1 MNTKQYAASSLLVA
15 LLITNTSPWIPLAM
29 ANPVVPNS
37 SPLGPRMDIANNG
50 TPIVNINTP
59 NGKGLSHNQY
69 DTFSINNN
77 GLILNNANHPV
88 STKLAGYIM
97 GNPNLVGPTAN
108 TILNEVTGTNATS
121 MNGALEIA
129 GRKAH
134 VIIANPNGIS
144 IDDGTFINTKST
156 TLTTGKPIIDNGTIS
171 AYKIDQGTIN
181 IGAQG
186 FNTSKTART
195 DILAE
200 AVKVNG
206 EVWARDVEVVSG
218 KNMVSVS
225 PEGKVINVSK
235 SNGSNQVGLDV
246 AKLGGM
252 YANSI
257 YLVGTNDGFG
267 VNNKGI
273 IFAENKLSLDTN
285 GNVQNTG
292 TISSS
297 NAYIKSSNFKQL
309 GEAKFYADNATF
321 LVETIS
327 QNGNQTTTKSPII
340 LAQNSLSVAGQ
351 TISNIDGS
359 VIKTD
364 GKLQIGRNI
373 SFDGVISGKMDNI
386 TNVASTIEAG
396 TDGKILAKKVINENG
411 GVTLKRVKVGKVE
424 TIKDEVTVN
433 EYPGEKFT
441 IKDPKIYHL
450 NELTD
455 DIDQVVVEAEN
466 LQFYAKKDHKDDWV
480 RYNYTRTK
488 YKDVVDTS
496 KPARIISGG
505 DLEVT
510 ADYVKNDSSQISS
523 AGKLTGK
530 IEKLEQTNP
539 SSKEYIVED
548 GTAVSY
554 SRHHHHGADSTNID
568 TAPYH
573 KVTELNTKL
582 PLAVYKANDSNS
594 KTTIGQDSLLVNN
607 ISKISQNPNVS
618 YIIETDPN
626 FTNRRNFLSSNYVLS
641 RLKLDPMNVQK
652 RLGDGYYEQQLV
664 MQEIL
669 RQTGKSR
676 LQSGLTAE
684 EQYRKL
690 MDAGINLTKSQ
701 SIALG
706 RELTVAEQNSLKE
719 DVVLLVSNSVVLPNG
734 KTETVLVPTLYL
746 SPKTK
751 RIDGGANIQG
761 DSINLSVDKLNNSG
775 RIIATNDTNIIGN
788 NIHNNG
794 GLISG
799 NSTTIGAN
807 TDVVNTTGT
816 IVGESNVR
824 IHANQDVI
832 NEGGQIK
839 QDSASGHL
847 IISADRDVINNG
859 KKYISSDNEIVWD
872 DSNKRKETVTAIDQG
887 IVDGQGSISINANRD
902 VVMNAGIVQGKENIE
917 VNAGRNIELST
928 QDAALNIKE
937 DHYHKGKSGG
947 GHSITTETHVDANF
961 TNSVG
966 SSIEGKSVNIKA
978 NQNVNS
984 KGSDI
989 LAKDTININADSINF
1004 ETAKD
1009 VATEYHSLQ
1018 ERKKSIAKR
1027 ESIDAI
1033 DNSHIETVSGSNI
1046 GGKTVNIK
1054 ARNSIEGKSVTILGE
1069 DKVELQS
1076 GGEVNI
1082 GSDKHILDS
1091 NRSYHHKKSGL
1102 LGGAGIGFSI
1112 GKERINSD
1120 DSNHEEVTAR
1130 STIASTKGNI
1140 NIRSNDTLQLTSG
1153 NIVSKNGVNLSGANV
1168 ILDGNTDNTY
1178 KSHNENYKKSGL
1190 TVSLGGAA
1198 VSALTSGTR
1207 IIKQAG
1213 ARNDKRLATLEL
1225 NEARKQFQDGYNAV
1239 DEALK
1244 GKKIRDAVTGKV
1256 EKVDGKDKRGAKNI
1270 DNAVNLSVSI
1280 GSTSQHQNQ
1289 SIDVHEYNGGT
1300 IISDGSVNIEANNTT
1315 KSGVNLVGQ
1324 DILAKEANINSA
1336 SDINLSAGKN
1346 TLQAKDNYKHSGWSV
1361 GASLSLTS
1369 GSLLGFDASG
1379 SLAKQNG
1386 VTDQVTYKPTSIRAV
1401 ELAQIKA
1408 KRDTEIIGSKI
1419 SGRGVTVNTGNNLN
1433 IESLQSID
1441 NFKEHSKSAG
1451 FSVSTS
1457 PKFKGTVGSVGG
1469 SVGRIDSKLK
1479 TVTDQAG
1486 IFAGDNGY
1494 NISTGNTTLLK
1505 GSIISS
1511 KSDKAKNSLT
1521 TRHLDI
1527 NDIQNEAE
1535 YTVRDN
1541 GVQYNNFG
1549 SSKTKSKKEF
1559 DKIYKHIGLTPTG
1572 GVGAHKKSDSITKSA
1587 ISDGKILENGRMI
1600 DVKAINTDI
1609 EHSLNELQAI
1619 FDKKSIEEKQQ
1630 LAHLFSINANEA
1642 IHQIA
1647 KHEGWKDG
1655 DPRKIALHGLVGGTT
1670 AKIGGGQFGDG
1681 VYAAGLSEAMMPQF
1695 KKWAGKIKGPDGKEY
1710 VDPERLQQIA
1720 FVFGYATNEISGK
1733 SGQSGAYVSYIGAKH
1748 NFGYSPD
1755 EIKEKINEVTE
1766 NLSELGNRWKQA
1778 RINGEEE
1785 RIDEELHPEPLPA
1798 SPDENGEALVSAT
1811 KSGNY
1816 DTEEYKEA
1824 AEYAYNR
1831 DGDVDTLPTSD
1842 NYGFTLANQ
1851 GVQPTGV
1858 TEDGTTYYIV
1868 NGTTYMGPK
1877 VQALD
1882 EIPSNNRSNNY
1893 GFWLETN
1900 GYTPTGISNGHT
1912 YFRFYYDLQNPNKLL
1927 PYNPN
1932 HQRTNTQGYV
1942 DYIGYPVD
1950 QERAKTL
1957 LDSKISSV
1965 IENEGEQY
1973 KPFATL
1979 SMASSSYENRTN
1991 ASLTLDDS
1999 FNKAIENLPKF
2010 RKFNKNNPE
2019 DLRDAGQNLAGY
2031 DDSNKEV
2038 YYEVKDDD
2046 GRIKRVYAGAPEQFK
2061 AFQEN
2066 DLTSRNIENMIN
2078 NVEMA
2083 GKKISDNI
2091 LDDTLIAKYAPKTKE
2106 MISDSIGVLSSKGM
2120 NYSLKP
2126 VRFGTY
2132 INNIITKINDN
2143 NIIYDDF
2150 DKYKANK
2157 LLFLKVGAD
2166 GYALRREY
2174 KTKSNEKRDFTPSQ
2188 VNAGLGS
2195 NTDIAT
2201 TNIYNYMVEP
2211 IKTIDIK
2218 TEDDREKDREYYINS
2233 QE

>member
-799 NSTTIGAN
+799 NSTTIEAN

-1054 ARNSIEGKSVTILGE
+1054 ARNSIKGKSVTILGE
-1069 DKVELQS
+1069 DNVELQS

-1082 GSDKHILDS
+1082 GADKHILDS
-1091 NRSYHHKKSGL
+1091 NSSYHHKKSGL

-1120 DSNHEEVTAR
+1120 DSKHEEVTAR
-1130 STIASTKGNI
+1130 STIASTNGNI
-1140 NIRSNDTLQLTSG
+1140 NIRSNETLQLTSG
-1153 NIVSKNGVNLSGANV
+1153 NIVSKDGVNLSGSNV
-1168 ILDGNTDNTY
+1168 ILDGNVDNTSASY
-1178 KSHNENYKKSGL
+1178 NESYKKSGL

-1198 VSALTSGTR
+1198 INAVTNGTR
-1207 IIKQAG
+1207 TIKQAG
-1213 ARNDKRLATLEL
+1213 SRNDKRLAALEL
-1225 NEARKQFQDGYNAV
+1225 NEARKQFQDGYYAV

-1244 GKKIRDAVTGKV
+1244 GEKIRNSETGKV

-1270 DNAVNLSVSI
+1270 DNAINLSVSI

-1289 SIDVHEYNGGT
+1289 SLDVHEYNGGT

-1324 DILAKEANINSA
+1324 DILAKEVNINSA

-1379 SLAKQNG
+1379 NLAKQNG

-1419 SGRGVTVNTGNNLN
+1419 SGRSVTVNTGNNLN

-1494 NISTGNTTLLK
+1494 NISTGNTTSLK
-1505 GSIISS
+1505 GAIISS
-1511 KSDKAKNSLT
+1511 KANKDKNSLT
-1521 TRHLDI
+1521 TGHLDI

-1766 NLSELGNRWKQA
+1766 TLSEVGNRWKQA

-1927 PYNPN
+1927 PYDPN
-1932 HQRTNTQGYV
+1932 HQPTETQGYV

-1999 FNKAIENLPKF
+1999 FNRAIENLPKF

-2019 DLRDAGQNLAGY
+2019 DLRDAGKNLDGY
-2031 DDSNKEV
+2031 DDSNKQV

-2066 DLTSRNIENMIN
+2066 DLTSRNVENMIN

-2091 LDDTLIAKYAPKTKE
+2091 LDDTFIAKYAPKTKE

-2126 VRFGTY
+2126 VRFGSY

-2150 DKYKANK
+2150 DEYKANK

-2211 IKTIDIK
+2211 LKTIDIK